1 MDTNFLGLSHLL
13 YPFSGGEQMKLPH
26 NWAKVWFD
34 PFEVVSRRFVRWNTE
49 MNRHSAFSY
58 YILTDHISSL
68 EEVVALIL

>member
-34 PFEVVSRRFVRWNTE
+34 PFDEADEAETLQRSVAIAADGE
-49 MNRHSAFSY
+49 AGG
-58 YILTDHISSL
+58 TDD
-68 EEVVALIL
+68 EQN